1 MPRAAVAWSR
11 SAANAAIPS
20 STPSQAVRG
29 VHSLPDALMTFS
41 RSRQME
47 RQSDERTFK
56 DPVCGMEV
64 SRVTAIAEFVYQGK
78 TFYFC
83 AGTCR
88 QAFEEEPEKYI
99 KPHRQH
105 GLKPG

>member
-1 MPRAAVAWSR
+1 
-11 SAANAAIPS
+11 
-20 STPSQAVRG
+20 
-29 VHSLPDALMTFS
+29 
-41 RSRQME
+41 ME

-88 QAFEEEPEKYI
+88 EVFEAEPEKYI

-105 GLKPG
+105 GMRPG